1 MPEETVVEFIR
12 HGEPVGGS
20 RYRGQSIDD
29 PLTER
34 GWNQMWAGVGKANY
48 WDIIL
53 TSPLT
58 RCADFAHKLGE
69 ERKIP
74 VRVLDDLREIGFGAW
89 EGLSKEEVLER
100 RPEEFRKF
108 YEDPIAYPPENAE
121 KVEDF
126 FTRVSLSYDSFL
138 NEFIEKKILVVAHA
152 GVIRAAL
159 MHAIGAGPG
168 QMYNV
173 EIRNGMVSRVRY
185 RNGRTGLEMI
195 NGFSRVAETIRAMRL
210 DN

>member
-20 RYRGQSIDD
+20 RYRGHSIDD
-29 PLTER
+29 PLSER
-34 GWNQMWAGVGKANY
+34 GWSQMWRGVGSADY

-53 TSPLT
+53 TSPLS
-58 RCADFAHKLGE
+58 RCADFAHRLGE

-74 VRVLDDLREIGFGAW
+74 VRILDDLREIGFGAW
-89 EGLSKEEVLER
+89 EGMTKEEVLDR
-100 RPEEFRKF
+100 RPEEFRRF
-108 YEDPIAYPPENAE
+108 YEDPIAHPPENAE
-121 KVEDF
+121 RVEDF
-126 FTRVSLSYDSFL
+126 FRRISSIYRIFL
-138 NEFIEKKILVVAHA
+138 DEHSGKKILVVAHA

-173 EIRNGMVSRVRY
+173 EIRNGMISRVRY
-185 RNGRTGLEMI
+185 RNGRTGLELI
-195 NGFSRVAETIRAMRL
+195 NGTIETPV
-210 DN
+210 

>member
-20 RYRGQSIDD
+20 RYRGHGIDD

-34 GWNQMWAGVGKANY
+34 GWKQMWNGVGSAGH

-53 TSPLT
+53 TSPLA
-58 RCADFAHKLGE
+58 RCADFAHRLGE

-74 VRVLDDLREIGFGAW
+74 VRILDDLREIGFGAW
-89 EGLSKEEVLER
+89 EGMTKEQLLET
-100 RPEEFRKF
+100 RPEEFRRF
-108 YEDPIAYPPENAE
+108 YEDPIAYPPEKAE
-121 KVEDF
+121 RVEDF
-126 FTRVSLSYDSFL
+126 FNRISLCYDLFL
-138 NEFIEKKILVVAHA
+138 NEFLEKKILVVAHA

-168 QMYNV
+168 QMYNL

-195 NGFSRVAETIRAMRL
+195 NGTLRAPA
-210 DN
+210 

>member
-20 RYRGQSIDD
+20 RYRGHGIDD
-29 PLTER
+29 PLSER
-34 GWNQMWAGVGKANY
+34 GWGQMWRSVGNADY

-53 TSPLT
+53 TSPLA
-58 RCADFAHKLGE
+58 RCADFAHRLGE

-74 VRVLDDLREIGFGAW
+74 VRILDDLREIGFGAW
-89 EGLSKEEVLER
+89 EGMTKEEVLDS
-100 RPEEFRKF
+100 RPEEFHKF
-108 YEDPIAYPPENAE
+108 YEDPIAHPPENAE
-121 KVEDF
+121 KVENF
-126 FTRVSLSYDSFL
+126 FTRISLIYEIFL
-138 NEFIEKKILVVAHA
+138 EKYSGKRILVVAHA

-173 EIRNGMVSRVRY
+173 EIRNGMISRVRY
-185 RNGRTGLEMI
+185 RSGRTGLELI
-195 NGFSRVAETIRAMRL
+195 NGTIETPA
-210 DN
+210 

>member
-1 MPEETVVEFIR
+1 MPEDTVVEFIR

-20 RYRGQSIDD
+20 RYRGHGIDD

-34 GWNQMWAGVGKANY
+34 GWNQMWNGIGGAAH

-53 TSPLT
+53 SSPLA
-58 RCADFAHKLGE
+58 RCADFAQKLGNDRE
-69 ERKIP
+69 IP
-74 VRVLDDLREIGFGAW
+74 VRLVEDLREIGFGAW
-89 EGLSKEEVLER
+89 EGMSKEEVLER

-108 YEDPIAYPPENAE
+108 YDDPIAHPPENAE
-121 KVEDF
+121 KVDDF
-126 FTRVSLSYDSFL
+126 FKRVSLSYDSFL
-138 NEFIEKKILVVAHA
+138 SEFIEKKILVVAHA

-173 EIRNGMVSRVRY
+173 EIRNGMVSRIRY
-185 RNGRTGLEMI
+185 RDGRIGLEMI
-195 NGFSRVAETIRAMRL
+195 NGIL
-210 DN
+210 